1 MRKLLI
7 LLTIVVITQSCH
19 HPADSVKKEVSPGW
33 EKTFASE
40 LNLFGHR
47 NWILVVD
54 KAFPAQT
61 ATGITVINSGAGLP
75 DVLDKVLTEI
85 GRATHVKPVIY
96 TDHELSFISPE
107 QVPGIEDYR
116 SELSMRLKDFSVN
129 TILHDSVFVKID
141 QASRLFKVLV
151 IKTEEVIPYSSV
163 FIELDCRYW
172 TPEQE
177 AELRGRMRQ
186 ETVMQ

>member
-1 MRKLLI
+1 MRHFLI
-7 LLTIVVITQSCH
+7 ILTMVMVFHSCNT
-19 HPADSVKKEVSPGW
+19 PADSVKTDAASEWK
-33 EKTFASE
+33 KTFSE
-40 LNLFGHR
+40 QLNLLGHR

-61 ATGITVINSGAGLP
+61 AEGIMVVNSGENLLS
-75 DVLDKVLTEI
+75 VLDFVLQET
-85 GRATHVKPVIY
+85 GQASHVKPVIY
-96 TDHELSFISPE
+96 TDHELAYITPE
-107 QVPGIEDYR
+107 QVPDIADYR
-116 SELSMRLKDFSVN
+116 RALSLRLKDFSVK

-163 FIELDCRYW
+163 FIELDCSYW

-177 AELRGRMRQ
+177 AGLRESMKQ
-186 ETVMQ
+186 DVAL

>member
-19 HPADSVKKEVSPGW
+19 HPADSVKKEASPGW
-33 EKTFASE
+33 EKTFATE
-40 LNLFGHR
+40 LDLLGHR
-47 NWILVVD
+47 NWVLVVD

-61 ATGITVINSGAGLP
+61 AGGITVINSGAGLP
-75 DVLDKVLTEI
+75 EVLDKVLSEI

-96 TDHELSFISPE
+96 TDHELAFISPE

-116 SELSMRLKDFSVN
+116 SELSMRLKDFTVS

-163 FIELDCRYW
+163 FIELDCKYW

-177 AELRGRMRQ
+177 AVLRERMKQ
-186 ETVMQ
+186 DAAVQ